1 MASFAKIKKLEEGSL
16 AGGAVLKADEY
27 LVYMD
32 AEAMRKSAE
41 EEAQAIIAAAKSK
54 AKLVEEEAFQEG
66 LNQARSQVASEM
78 VALGQ
83 AKDKM
88 LKDVGAKVPSIIQ
101 KVVTNLLGTLPKP
114 ELVATLLQQA
124 IKEEALGLKLVVKVH
139 PSCKD
144 AALEVFTKLDTTD
157 MTIKVVAEDSFCE
170 DQCVVESELGVV
182 DASLQGL
189 LEKLRE
195 VLAVASS

>member
-41 EEAQAIIAAAKSK
+41 EEAQAIIEAAKSK
-54 AKLVEEEAFQEG
+54 AKLIEEEAFQEG
-66 LNQARSQVASEM
+66 LSQARSQVASEM

-88 LKDVGAKVPSIIQ
+88 IKDVGAKVPSIIQ

-114 ELVATLLQQA
+114 ELVGTLLQQA
-124 IKEEALGLKLVVKVH
+124 IKEETLGLKLVVKVH

-144 AALEVFTKLDTTD
+144 AALAVFTKLDTTD
-157 MTIKVVAEDSFCE
+157 MTIKVVAEDSFSE
-170 DQCVVESELGVV
+170 DKCVVESDLGVV

-195 VLAVASS
+195 VLGVASS